1 MMGTTAKRSA
11 TMTREGVNQIMLNI
25 FTREGKATRWDYDE
39 GTIADLLVD
48 ELARNWDVLPDTTKA
63 TMLGVAYDLKLKSI
77 EEETAGEVAALA
89 IDRVM
94 QNSRVT
100 R

>member
-1 MMGTTAKRSA
+1 
-11 TMTREGVNQIMLNI
+11 MTREGVNQIMLNI
-25 FTREGKATRWDYDE
+25 FTREGRATRWDYDE
-39 GTIADLLVD
+39 GIMADLMVD

-77 EEETAGEVAALA
+77 EEETAAEVAALA

-94 QNSRVT
+94 QASRVT